1 MATYYGFSTVSSF
14 SQKKFVLTDN
24 DLIKQDLL
32 NVFKVK
38 RGSRVMQPNY
48 GCVVWEKLFETIS
61 PSDVQDI
68 SDNFTAIVN
77 NDPRVKLV
85 SIDITPTANN
95 LTITLLLR
103 YVATNEVE
111 QLVLTYEQN
120 MDNF

>member
-1 MATYYGFSTVSSF
+1 MSNYRGFSTVSSS

-32 NVFKVK
+32 NVLKAR

-48 GCVVWEKLFETIS
+48 GCIVWEKLFETIS

-68 SDNFTAIVN
+68 SNNITTIIK
-77 NDPRVKLV
+77 NDPRVNLV
-85 SIDITPTANN
+85 SLDVSPIQYSITV
-95 LTITLLLR
+95 TLLLR
-103 YVATNEVE
+103 YVATNQLE
-111 QLVLTYEQN
+111 QLVLTYNEN